1 VAHIEVPVNER
12 RELARHG
19 KALPD
24 GSFPTGR
31 VKGGKVMD
39 SPILLRHAFQ
49 SYGRAKPGKRPAVRK
64 YLVRRAVE
72 MDRVDMIPK
81 TWKIRRR

>member
-1 VAHIEVPVNER
+1 MAEIEVPNSER
-12 RELARHG
+12 KILARHG

-31 VKGGKVMD
+31 VKDGKVVD
-39 SPILLRHAFQ
+39 SKILLQHAFS
-49 SYGRAKPGKRPAVRK
+49 SYGRAKSSRRSYVRK
-64 YLVRRAVE
+64 YLVKRAIE
-72 MDRVDMIPK
+72 MGQVDLIPD